1 MELRSMVEEA
11 KGYAGEEKQMSWYWQ
26 KLTWPN
32 LCKKLCTSNICH
44 CGNVEFVVYSIIRQ
58 EHVLLRNRKYIVW
71 NPPRLVFPEYQAN
84 RFYRLLFFVWSSCRE
99 DQFPVF
105 TYYLVELK
113 WGIFQFVFLSIIYNG
128 NTKKK
133 KKKRKATRVAFP
145 TLILAVLLHWKIAVD
160 RFLSGH
166 PIGMHFRLHTRTR
179 QI

>member
-133 KKKRKATRVAFP
+133 KEKKSHTRGLSYSNPPSAPTLENRCWQVSKRASNRNAFP
-145 TLILAVLLHWKIAVD
+145 VAH
-160 RFLSGH
+160 
-166 PIGMHFRLHTRTR
+166 
-179 QI
+179 